1 MLKKAYEVSAVKNI
15 CCNKAINSSNFRD
28 LGIKCNFVAQFSI
41 EQTNFMDKTAPKVAS
56 SDSKS
61 DLNDK
66 KLFIETYGCQ
76 MNVAD
81 SEVVASIMEMDG
93 FEITDNINDAN
104 AIFVNT
110 CSVRDNAEQKVIQR
124 LKFFQSMKRKKK
136 GLVVGVIGC
145 MAERVKEELIT
156 EHGVNIVVGPDA
168 YLDIPNL
175 INSVEA
181 GEKAINVELS
191 KTETYKDVMPTRIG
205 ASISGF
211 VSIMRGCD
219 KFCTYC
225 IVPYTRGRE
234 RSRDIESILNEIR
247 DLKSKNYKEVTLLG
261 QTVNSYSFT
270 REDGTVIGFPELL
283 SIIAELVPD
292 MRIRF
297 TSPHPKDMTDETLEV
312 MAKYDN
318 ICKFIHLPVQSGS
331 NKVLQAMNR
340 KYTREWYLD
349 RVAAMRR
356 LMPDIAIGTDI
367 FCGFSGETEEDHQ
380 ESLDL
385 MRQAK
390 FEMAFMF
397 KYSERPGTVAAKR
410 LPDDV
415 PEEVKLRRLNEIIA
429 LQNELSNQS
438 NQNDIGREYEVMV
451 EGFSKRSKEQ
461 LFGRT
466 SQNKV
471 VIFPREGRKIGEFI
485 KVKILSASSAT
496 LIGEV
501 VE

>member
-1 MLKKAYEVSAVKNI
+1 MKKEETSAVSA
-15 CCNKAINSSNFRD
+15 
-28 LGIKCNFVAQFSI
+28 
-41 EQTNFMDKTAPKVAS
+41 
-56 SDSKS
+56 DSKFAI
-61 DLNDK
+61 NDK

-93 FEITDNINDAN
+93 FELTDKLTEAN
-104 AIFVNT
+104 AVFVNT

-124 LKFFQSMKRKKK
+124 LKYFQSLKKK
-136 GLVVGVIGC
+136 NKKLVIGVIGC

-156 EHGVNIVVGPDA
+156 EHGVNLVVGPDA

-175 INSVEA
+175 INTVES

-234 RSRDIESILNEIR
+234 RSRDMHSILNEIR
-247 DLKSKNYKEVTLLG
+247 DLEAKNYKEVTLLG
-261 QTVNSYSFT
+261 QTVNSYKYKN
-270 REDGTVIGFPELL
+270 EDGTIIGFPELL
-283 SIIAELVPD
+283 SNIAEMFPK

-297 TSPHPKDMTDETLEV
+297 TSPHPKDMTNETIEA
-312 MAKYDN
+312 MAKYPN
-318 ICKFIHLPVQSGS
+318 ICRFIHLPVQSGS
-331 NKVLQAMNR
+331 NKILERMNR

-349 RVAAMRR
+349 RVATMRR
-356 LMPDIAIGTDI
+356 LIPDVSIGTDI

-380 ESLDL
+380 DSLAL
-385 MRQAK
+385 MREAA
-390 FEMAFMF
+390 FDMAFMF

-415 PEEVKLRRLNEIIA
+415 PEETKIRRLNEIIA
-429 LQNELSNQS
+429 LQNEISNRS
-438 NQNDIGREYEVMV
+438 NQNDIGKTYEVMV

-461 LFGRT
+461 LYGRT

-471 VIFPREGRKIGEFI
+471 VIFPREGRHIGEFI
-485 KVKILSASSAT
+485 HVKILSASSAT

-501 VE
+501 VEV